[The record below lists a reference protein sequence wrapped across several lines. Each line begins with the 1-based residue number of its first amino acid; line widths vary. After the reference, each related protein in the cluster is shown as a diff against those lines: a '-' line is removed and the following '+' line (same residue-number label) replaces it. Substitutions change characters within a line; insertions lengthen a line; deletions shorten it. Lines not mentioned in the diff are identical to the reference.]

1 MENSDQKNED
11 LYRFYFVMGMVL
23 IAMGNVV
30 LAVVDGPIG
39 LFGLGLTIAGF
50 IFLLI
55 SFRNREK
62 WVGQPATE
70 T

>member
-11 LYRFYFVMGMVL
+11 LYRFYFIMGMVL

-30 LAVVDGPIG
+30 LAVIDKPFG
-39 LFGLGLTIAGF
+39 LFGLGLTIAGL

-55 SFRNREK
+55 TLRNREK
-62 WVGQPATE
+62 WVGKPETE
-70 T
+70 N